1 MAVNTVLFS
10 RKLIVGCIA
19 HSTAVVAD
27 GLENVEDLIGSGLVL
42 MALLLVAATVAAY
55 GQGQPPTTDPEI
67 VTDRPDITESA
78 IVVPKGSL
86 QFENGLTW
94 TNDHGRQTLDLSET
108 LVRFGISDRTELR
121 VVVPNYLDG
130 ITGRISASGFGDL
143 AVGMKQQ
150 LGPLPGGVDL
160 SVIVALSL
168 PTGADRV
175 SSHGFD
181 PFVKFPWSKDLKA
194 GWSIGGMQSLFSYT
208 EDGRRNLVWE
218 PTIYFE
224 KQITKPWDAFAEYGG
239 DFAQR
244 GGSKE
249 VAHFGTAYKISPRNQ
264 VDFHFG
270 FGLSRATPGQF
281 FAVGYSF
288 RIDKLWNPA
297 CPSTST
303 RRRDESRHR
312 HCAASGP

>member
-1 MAVNTVLFS
+1 MHGRQS
-10 RKLIVGCIA
+10 VG
-19 HSTAVVAD
+19 T
-27 GLENVEDLIGSGLVL
+27 
-42 MALLLVAATVAAY
+42 ALLLVAVTATAL

-67 VTDRPDITESA
+67 VTDRPDVTESS

-86 QFENGLTW
+86 QLENGLTW
-94 TNDHGRQTLDLSET
+94 TNDHGQQTVDLSET
-108 LVRFGISDRTELR
+108 LLRFGVSDRTELR
-121 VVVPNYLDG
+121 IVVPNYLG
-130 ITGRISASGFGDL
+130 SIAGRISASGFGDV

-150 LGPLPGGVDL
+150 VGPLPGGFDL

-181 PFVKFPWSKDLKA
+181 PFVRFPWSKDLKK

-208 EDGRRNLVWE
+208 ENGKRNLVWE
-218 PTIYFE
+218 TTFYLE
-224 KQITKPWDAFAEYGG
+224 KQITKAWDVFAEYAG

-249 VAHFGTAYKISPRNQ
+249 VVHLGTAYKITPTNQ

-270 FGLSRATPGQF
+270 YGLSRATPGRF
-281 FAVGYSF
+281 FAAGYSL
-288 RIDKLWNPA
+288 RIYKPWK
-297 CPSTST
+297 
-303 RRRDESRHR
+303 R
-312 HCAASGP
+312 